1 MARQSGPLK
10 YKGTLGDVRHFKIK
24 GLPGYF
30 AGLIGGP
37 TAEQVKT
44 APEFERTREN
54 MNEFGGSASA
64 GKSVRVGLA
73 QLIKQMADN
82 RITGR
87 LTAVMKK
94 INLEDTSGVRGYR
107 SILIS
112 QYPQY
117 LQGFSFNKSVSFDS
131 ILYAPYTMVPAV
143 TRDSV
148 DVNIPDFNPMNFI
161 NAPSGATHF
170 RIVSAISVISDF
182 QFNSASQLYEPTS
195 ALLNEISNVAYSGF
209 IDLSNPSTGA
219 ININNPLPG
228 TPTMTPDVMV
238 INCIGIEFYQ
248 EVGGNYYIF
257 NSGNA
262 LKIQNLF

>member
-1 MARQSGPLK
+1 
-10 YKGTLGDVRHFKIK
+10 
-24 GLPGYF
+24 
-30 AGLIGGP
+30 
-37 TAEQVKT
+37 
-44 APEFERTREN
+44 
-54 MNEFGGSASA
+54 
-64 GKSVRVGLA
+64 
-73 QLIKQMADN
+73 
-82 RITGR
+82 
-87 LTAVMKK
+87 
-94 INLEDTSGVRGYR
+94 
-107 SILIS
+107 
-112 QYPQY
+112 
-117 LQGFSFNKSVSFDS
+117 
-131 ILYAPYTMVPAV
+131 
-143 TRDSV
+143 
-148 DVNIPDFNPMNFI
+148 MNFI

-182 QFNSASQLYEPTS
+182 QYNSASKLYEPTS

-209 IDLSNPSTGA
+209 IDLSNPSTGT